1 MLGAAVLIAATVG
14 CSGRGSTGHEGIRGT
29 RAAVPVVAISSS
41 EVGTRIVGGSP
52 RQQAALRK
60 IVAGI
65 GRTSI
70 RRIAIRKPKSG
81 WKPFDKGDVVVS
93 LATERG
99 SKNLRGTWEAWLVAG
114 IFHDVSDEAGLPPV
128 VVAETDGDAVR
139 LGRGVP
145 AEQTPPPHATPEA
158 ARALAERVQK
168 AAAESGT
175 ELADFSIL
183 EPAGLAFAVTLK
195 TDDPARFLKKQFD
208 PFLELMADTGQF
220 EGAYFRVID
229 RDGET
234 VWSAANASRMPVAAN
249 GTTRPELRGCDPIGT
264 FPLDIDDVPPPCP
277 A

>member
-195 TDDPARFLKKQFD
+195 TDDPARFLKKRFD

-229 RDGET
+229 GDGET